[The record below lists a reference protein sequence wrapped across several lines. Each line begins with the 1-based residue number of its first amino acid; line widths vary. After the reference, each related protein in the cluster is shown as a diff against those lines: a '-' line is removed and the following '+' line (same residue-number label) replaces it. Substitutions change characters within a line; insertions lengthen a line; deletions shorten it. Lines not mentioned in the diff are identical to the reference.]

1 MGLKPGIGNSSINA
15 GSLNTNPH
23 EGSVGVIFGTISTTQ
38 FKFAIAEKRV
48 HRTGYTQ
55 IWHPDHGWILG
66 QIMELN
72 YESNLSYSK
81 AQEISSEQLLKS
93 WMNTDTGPQLGHENR
108 GLVDGKLSG
117 LVNIIGYRDRNNIV
131 QLPSSPLTA
140 GQPVYPA
147 SENLLASVLGL
158 DMTASKGAYIGLLR
172 NHDYKVNLDI
182 NQLVQKHISVIAK
195 TGSGKSYIV
204 GILVEEMIKRKLPT
218 IIIDPHGEYSS
229 LMHPNIDE
237 HDTRLMSK
245 YKIRPRGYPD
255 SIREYSLNPSV
266 NLGSIPIKLSN
277 SNFTPDSVAEL
288 LGLRGSGVQTT
299 ILYRALNKLSAQK
312 NFFTLKD
319 LSMMV
324 ELDRNGSKWHLIN
337 SIENLLAS
345 NIFSDTPTRLP
356 DLVQPGRV
364 SIVNLRGATPYQQQ
378 IVVTQLTRQL
388 FEARK
393 LNKIPAV
400 LLVIEEAHQFCPQQ
414 GRVTSSNVLRTIAS
428 EGRKFGLGL
437 CVVSQRPAMVD
448 KNVLSQCNTQVILKV
463 TNPND
468 LKAIIASVE
477 GLTTSMIDEIQRL
490 PVSVGIVIGG
500 GIQVPIFVDVRVRE
514 TKHGGRPVDIFSN
527 VDAFHS
533 GPTTDDY
540 EESIDVFE
548 PMDELTRKSQYDTP
562 VESES
567 FDNSGPAPGTSSISK
582 RFNDL
587 LKNAKADKTDEIP
600 SFDTMGDNP
609 EGVDFKVDDVK
620 YDDVVNDD
628 STDNEVEDDDVRDIV
643 AKYRK
648 NIDPDYDE

>member
-1 MGLKPGIGNSSINA
+1 MTVELILRLTVMGFKPGIGDCSINDT
-15 GSLNTNPH
+15 SSNSNPQ
-23 EGSVGVIFGTISTTQ
+23 EDSVGVIFGTISTTQ
-38 FKFAIAEKRV
+38 FKFAITGKKV

-55 IWHPDHGWILG
+55 VWHPDHGWVLG

-72 YESNLSYSK
+72 YESNISYSK
-81 AQEISSEQLLKS
+81 AQELSSEQQLES
-93 WMNTDTGPQLGHENR
+93 WMKTDIKPQLEHQNN

-131 QLPSSPLTA
+131 QLPCSPLIA

-147 SENLLASVLGL
+147 SENVIASVLGL
-158 DMTASKGAYIGLLR
+158 DITPSKGAYIGLLR
-172 NHDYKVNLDI
+172 NHDYKVKLDI

-204 GILVEEMIKRKLPT
+204 GIIVEEMIKRKLPI

-255 SIREYSLNPSV
+255 AIRQYSLNPSI

-277 SNFTPDSVAEL
+277 ANFTPDSVAEL

-299 ILYRALNKLSAQK
+299 ILFRALNKLSAKK

-319 LSMMV
+319 LCMMV

-337 SIENLLAS
+337 SIENLLATG
-345 NIFSDTPTRLP
+345 IISDTPTRLS
-356 DLVQPGRV
+356 DLVQPGRAA
-364 SIVNLRGATPYQQQ
+364 IINLRGATPYQQQ

-414 GRVTSSNVLRTIAS
+414 GRVTSSNVIRTIAS

-448 KNVLSQCNTQVILKV
+448 KNVLSQCNTQIILKV

-477 GLTTSMIDEIQRL
+477 GLTTPMIDEIQRL

-514 TKHGGRPVDIFSN
+514 TKHGGRPIDIFSN
-527 VDAFHS
+527 VDAFHLGTS
-533 GPTTDDY
+533 ADSDFLGDL
-540 EESIDVFE
+540 E
-548 PMDELTRKSQYDTP
+548 PLDELNRQDQYDFP
-562 VESES
+562 LESES
-567 FDNSGPAPGTSSISK
+567 FDPETPGTSTSSISEK
-582 RFNDL
+582 LSYL
-587 LKNAKADKTDEIP
+587 LKNAKPKKIGEIP
-600 SFDTMGDNP
+600 NFDTLA
-609 EGVDFKVDDVK
+609 
-620 YDDVVNDD
+620 DVVEYD
-628 STDNEVEDDDVRDIV
+628 EVENMDFDDGDFENIVTKHRKKDI
-643 AKYRK
+643 
-648 NIDPDYDE
+648 PDFEDYEGE